1 MIPEVSSYSK
11 MSYIALG
18 GNLAET
24 FLTKS
29 TQCLIW
35 LEDHFKKKI
44 TGLEKVAGHTKTDIK
59 ITFIDG
65 TFANIQLKSGTGGGR
80 GWSVHRNKL
89 DSYPIQL
96 QPLLE
101 VVCLKKKGERL
112 DVPLV
117 TADITKLFLGESDSP
132 THYLHIILKNNE
144 IDTMTICTA
153 EKFMSAICED
163 LYANYLPKRT
173 CIHLSPL
180 MYLQRKGGGKKDGRP
195 NDIQLKLKKMPDCM
209 ISIRTTV

>member
-1 MIPEVSSYSK
+1 
-11 MSYIALG
+11 MSLIALG

-35 LEDHFKKKI
+35 LEDHFKKEI
-44 TGLEKVAGHTKTDIK
+44 TRLEKVAGHTKTDIK

-65 TFANIQLKSGTGGGR
+65 TFANLQLKSGTGGGR

-89 DSYPIQL
+89 DSYPAQL
-96 QPLLE
+96 QGLLD

-117 TADITKLFLGESDSP
+117 TADITKMFLGETDSP
-132 THYLHIILKNNE
+132 THYLHMTLKNKE
-144 IDTMTICTA
+144 VDTMSICTA
-153 EKFMSAICED
+153 EDFMSAICKD
-163 LYANYLPKRT
+163 LYANYLPKKT
-173 CIHLSPL
+173 CVHISPL
-180 MYLQRKGGGKKDGRP
+180 LYLQRKGGEKKDGRP
-195 NDIQLKLKKMPDCM
+195 NDIQLKLKRMPDCM
-209 ISIRTTV
+209 IPIQTTV